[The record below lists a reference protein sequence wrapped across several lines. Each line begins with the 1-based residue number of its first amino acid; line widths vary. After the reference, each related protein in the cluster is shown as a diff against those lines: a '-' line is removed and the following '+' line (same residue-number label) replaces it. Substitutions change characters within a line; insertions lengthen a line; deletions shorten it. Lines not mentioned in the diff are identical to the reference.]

1 MHVYGKLHYF
11 IAIPA
16 SILVNIQEME
26 PPSAI
31 DALRAISDDK
41 SLLLLSAIALSSSDS
56 SILLSGLEITNKQ
69 YYSRMSALVKAGLIM
84 RRNGDYF
91 LISFGKVVYEAQNLI
106 ENARQNYW
114 KLKAIDSIES
124 SDQGLTP
131 EERSKV
137 IDSLKL
143 DNVLKEGLISRYMI
157 KTTINY

>member
-1 MHVYGKLHYF
+1 VHVYGKLHYF

-41 SLLLLSAIALSSSDS
+41 SLLLLSTIALSSSDS

-91 LISFGKVVYEAQNLI
+91 LTSFGKVVYEAQNLI

>member
-1 MHVYGKLHYF
+1 
-11 IAIPA
+11 
-16 SILVNIQEME
+16 VNIPEMM

-31 DALRAISDDK
+31 DALRVISDHK
-41 SLLLLSAIALSSSDS
+41 SLVLLSTIALSSGDTSV
-56 SILLSGLEITNKQ
+56 LLNRLEITKKQ

-84 RRNGDYF
+84 RKNGDYF
-91 LISFGKVVYEAQNLI
+91 LTSFGKVVYEAQSLI

-137 IDSLKL
+137 VDSLKL
-143 DNVLKEGLISRYMI
+143 DNVLKEGLISRYKI
-157 KTTINY
+157 KTTTINY